1 MLTVH
6 HLRISQSERIV
17 WLCEELGLDYDL
29 KLYDRRADNR
39 LAPDEYKALHPMGI
53 APVITDAHD
62 GQSLVLG
69 ESGAI
74 CEYIVAR
81 HGGGRLAPAP
91 DHPDF
96 ADHLFWFHWSN
107 GTFMATMM
115 MQLVLTMSGVAES
128 PAAPFVAD
136 RNRRGWE
143 MIEQRLTEA
152 EFFGGSNLTT
162 ADIMMVYCLTT
173 SRAFRDAPIDG
184 FPNLCAY
191 LQRIGARPAYQ
202 RAMAKAEPGWTPK
215 LD

>member
-17 WLCEELGLDYDL
+17 WLCEELGLDYTL

-53 APVITDAHD
+53 APVITDGD
-62 GQSLVLG
+62 LVLG

-184 FPNLCAY
+184 FPNLRAY

>member
-53 APVITDAHD
+53 APVITDGD
-62 GQSLVLG
+62 LVLG

-74 CEYIVAR
+74 CEYIVAM
-81 HGGGRLAPAP
+81 HGGGRLTPAP
-91 DHPDF
+91 GHPDF

-115 MQLVLTMSGVAES
+115 MQLVLTMSGAAES

-184 FPNLCAY
+184 FPNLRAY
-191 LQRIGARPAYQ
+191 LQRIGTRPGYQ

>member
-53 APVITDAHD
+53 APVITDGD
-62 GQSLVLG
+62 LVLG

-184 FPNLCAY
+184 FPNLRAY